1 MNLDDLINRAIEVAQ
16 SSAASRRDAAMGVAK
31 LDADTRLAV
40 VDKQVASARES
51 DDVRLRS
58 AAMEADAKRYGADA
72 SMYGADRQLEG
83 YGLTAR
89 ANVYSADRNLL
100 GKAIDADA
108 RLEQGQRVAAAAP
121 ITRAMSN
128 AYSSLPALSANATPE
143 ERTLYDQKKAGVTA
157 QVSELAKDPTY
168 QALLEKRSSTDNL
181 GTALRGLSSNGVGL
195 DSVARPTMKSS
206 APAPAPAFE
215 VGKNRFA
222 APSPAVDLPTRRTP
236 AASIG
241 GTPGYEQSPG
251 VTSPIR
257 RDKLMDPTRL
267 GASW

>member
-1 MNLDDLINRAIEVAQ
+1 MNLDDLINRAIEIAKT
-16 SSAASRRDAAMGVAK
+16 SAANRRYAAMDVAK

-51 DDVRLRS
+51 DDVRLRV
-58 AAMEADAKRYGADA
+58 AAMDADARRYGADA

-83 YGLTAR
+83 HGLTAR
-89 ANVYSADRNLL
+89 ANSYSADRNLL
-100 GKAIDADA
+100 GKVIDADA

-121 ITRAMSN
+121 ITSAMSH
-128 AYSSLPALSANATPE
+128 AYSSLPVLSANATPE
-143 ERTLYDQKKAGVTA
+143 ERKLYDQKKAGVTA
-157 QVSELAKDPTY
+157 QVAELAKDPIY

-181 GTALRGLSSNGVGL
+181 GAALRALSSVGF
-195 DSVARPTMKSS
+195 
-206 APAPAPAFE
+206 APAPAFE

-241 GTPGYEQSPG
+241 GTPGYEQPPG

-257 RDKLMDPTRL
+257 RDKRMDPTRL
-267 GASW
+267 GAGW